1 MSTPTHDNP
10 SLADK
15 PSLET
20 QSINATSPAASRK
33 RSALEVMRE
42 LKKPKVGVMLAL
54 GFASGLPFL
63 LTANTFGYWLRDDG
77 TSLVA
82 IGFIS
87 WVGFAYAFK
96 VYWSPLV
103 DHIDVPLLG
112 RLGRRR
118 GWMLLCQILVTIGLL
133 GMATVGTAGGL
144 AAIGAFALLTAFAS
158 ATQDIAIDAWRIE
171 SASDTDEVGLMTSAA
186 QVGYRLALIIT
197 DALIIAA
204 AARIGWSMSYAAMAL
219 LMAFCTMATLFASE
233 PARAEVVRHQKSP
246 LWSLR
251 GLVDAIIGPFI
262 DFFANHKVTGL
273 LMLLMV
279 ALYRLP
285 DFVMGPMYNPYYHD
299 LGLSKDTVAWVRGSF
314 GLVATFFGIAA
325 AGLSAVRLGL
335 LPTLIAGLVFEG
347 CGTAAF
353 ALLSVNADTAVFAAI
368 MTLDAF
374 AQSFAGVA
382 LVIYMSS
389 LTSLGYTA
397 TQYAMLSSTYALLGK
412 FLKGFSGIAVETLT
426 PIYGLLGAYATAF
439 VATGLTAVPP
449 LLLLLLLWRVQNIKR

>member
-1 MSTPTHDNP
+1 MTHATHGAPDP
-10 SLADK
+10 ADK
-15 PSLET
+15 PSPPVADT
-20 QSINATSPAASRK
+20 AARPR
-33 RSALEVMRE
+33 RSALQVLRE
-42 LKKPKVGVMLAL
+42 LRQPKVAVMLAL

-63 LTANTFGYWLRDDG
+63 LTANTLGYWLRDEG

-103 DHIDVPLLG
+103 DRIRLPVLG
-112 RLGRRR
+112 RLGQRR
-118 GWMLLCQILVTIGLL
+118 GWMLLCQLLVTLGLV
-133 GMATVGTAGGL
+133 GMACVGTAGGL
-144 AAIGAFALLTAFAS
+144 AAIGAFALLTAV
-158 ATQDIAIDAWRIE
+158 DAWRIE
-171 SASDTDEVGLMTSAA
+171 AASDADEVGLMTSAA
-186 QVGYRLALIIT
+186 QLGYRIALLVT
-197 DALIIAA
+197 DALIIAI
-204 AARIGWSMSYAAMAL
+204 AARIGWALSYVGMAL
-219 LMAFCTMATLFASE
+219 LMALCMAATLCAHE
-233 PARAEVVRHQKSP
+233 PRRADPVLQQRPS

-251 GLVDAIIGPFI
+251 GLADAVLGPFV
-262 DFFANHKVTGL
+262 DFFAKHKSAGL

-299 LGLSKDTVAWVRGSF
+299 LGIAKDTVAWVRGSF
-314 GLVATFFGIAA
+314 GLVATFAGIAA

-335 LPTLIAGLVFEG
+335 LPTLVAGLVLEG
-347 CGTAAF
+347 VGTAAF
-353 ALLSVNADTAVFAAI
+353 ALLSVHPHDAVFAGV

-382 LVIYMSS
+382 LVTYMSG

-412 FLKGFSGIAVETLT
+412 FLKGFSGMAVEALT
-426 PIYGLLGAYATAF
+426 PGHGLLGAYATAF
-439 VATGLTAVPP
+439 VATGLTAIPP
-449 LLLLLLLWRVQNIKR
+449 LLLLWLLVRRQTP